1 MKNTFFEFIF
11 LEIFVGQVS
20 FSLLE
25 SFSVLVF
32 VLKQEVKR
40 ERERKKKSQHIAHIN
55 RKRVINSKHMFFTF
69 YFNHPFIG
77 TFQPHTF
84 RV

>member
-1 MKNTFFEFIF
+1 MFFIIKNRALIF
-11 LEIFVGQVS
+11 NLDIKPIH
-20 FSLLE
+20 
-25 SFSVLVF
+25 
-32 VLKQEVKR
+32 KQEVKR